1 MEFGTFTLRKLIQV
15 VMSWSNIN
23 IKQLSQFIHLFG
35 ETKLEGLM
43 ENLLFRAKVVSIFRE
58 VPYEQVRKSDVED
71 VLRISNLYLDTLLS
85 YRVELPTEQVLIDGK
100 WYKCNLDRNKWTT
113 GQIIDAKM
121 LTSEDITESPEKL
134 LAIFYL
140 EKEYD
145 GNNSEREILFAK
157 KFPPKVFWNFINFF
171 LLNYESRKLAI
182 LGLMTARAMMTS
194 RQAMKEQAK
203 NGSFGHRT
211 LKRFQRFFLF
221 RWIMSLKS
229 RMSNFF
235 FG

>member
-1 MEFGTFTLRKLIQV
+1 
-15 VMSWSNIN
+15 MSWSNIN

-35 ETKLEGLM
+35 ETKLEGLI

-58 VPYEQVRKSDVED
+58 VPYEHVRKSDVED
-71 VLRISNLYLDTLLS
+71 VLRISNIYLDTLLS
-85 YRVELPTEQVLIDGK
+85 YRVEEPEEQVLIDGK
-100 WYKCNLDRNKWTT
+100 WYKCSLDRNKWTT

-121 LTSEDITESPEKL
+121 LTPEDIQESPEKL

-157 KFPPKVFWNFINFF
+157 KFPPKEFWNFINFF
-171 LLNYESRKLAI
+171 LLNYESRKVAI

-203 NGSFGHRT
+203 NGSFGRRIW
-211 LKRFQRFFLF
+211 KRFQRFFLF